1 MALYSIENDI
11 CLGISHSGAV
21 NVESEGYVELS
32 DEEVAKIFALI
43 DENVTLEEERRKV
56 KSCIM
61 DVLNAPKGLVSID
74 VNDVRDLFQEGGAI
88 HAFEVSVD
96 ALMVN
101 RMKQMMDR
109 IIRKATNLEPYN
121 RALAFFFFPE
131 ELPLL
136 MDELQPF
143 NDWIESVPGEFMI
156 KWGMATQSK
165 QELRAIVLLQ

>member
-1 MALYSIENDI
+1 M
-11 CLGISHSGAV
+11 
-21 NVESEGYVELS
+21 
-32 DEEVAKIFALI
+32 EEQKCMIGPEHLEPVFALI

-96 ALMVN
+96 ALKEN
-101 RMKQMMDR
+101 RMKQVMDR
-109 IIRKATNLEPYN
+109 IIRKATHLKPYN

-131 ELPLL
+131 EQPLR

-143 NDWIESVPGEFMI
+143 SDWIESITGEFMI